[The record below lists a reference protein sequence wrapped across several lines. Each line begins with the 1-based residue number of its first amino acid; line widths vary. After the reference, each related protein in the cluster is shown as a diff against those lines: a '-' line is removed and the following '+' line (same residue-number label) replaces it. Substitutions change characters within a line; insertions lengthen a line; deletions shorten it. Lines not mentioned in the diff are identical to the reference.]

1 MEKSKP
7 LVLKNGRLER
17 VPSFPPAERVALLVD
32 ANDDVHLTP
41 VSTPY
46 LAMGFPIGVFTRA
59 YEELHYLD
67 SILYRAAADY
77 YSKAFFESQTVRH
90 AAEQMAA
97 YEQTLRQAASLS
109 LIGQSSADT
118 LAKVGEVWAKQDQAA
133 MAALNNTLSDYAK
146 QISEEHSAQQALMA
160 NSLRHVTPT
169 AETLAN
175 MPVSHFEPAR
185 RELPQVPPPSSA
197 SMQFLF
203 EENGRARAEQAE
215 RDALHKR
222 QTENSDEQLRIL
234 TAQVEEGKRS
244 QAAQKWSNRK
254 ALWLAAAALF
264 VSILTGFWEAEELR
278 AMVVEFFEAPPE

>member
-1 MEKSKP
+1 MGMSKP
-7 LVLKNGRLER
+7 LVIENGRLER
-17 VPSFPPAERVALLVD
+17 VPSFPPAERVALLVRAD
-32 ANDDVHLTP
+32 EVVHLTP

-46 LAMGFPIGVFTRA
+46 LAMGFPVGVFTRA

-77 YSKAFFESQTVRH
+77 YSRAFFESQTVRH

-109 LIGQSSADT
+109 LVDQASAGTLGQ
-118 LAKVGEVWAKQDQAA
+118 LREVWAQQDQAA
-133 MAALNNTLSDYAK
+133 MAALSTTASDYAK
-146 QISEEHSAQQALMA
+146 QIAEEHSAQQAFMA
-160 NSLRHVTPT
+160 NSIGHATTT

-185 RELPQVPPPSSA
+185 HERPQVPPPSPA

-203 EENGRARAEQAE
+203 EDNSRVRAEQAE

-244 QAAQKWSNRK
+244 QAEQEWSNRK
-254 ALWLAAAALF
+254 ALWLAAAALV

-278 AMVVEFFEAPPE
+278 AMVMGLFE

>member
-1 MEKSKP
+1 MGTSKP

-17 VPSFPPAERVALLVD
+17 VPSFPPAERVALLVNAD
-32 ANDDVHLTP
+32 ADVHLTP

-46 LAMGFPIGVFTRA
+46 LAMGFPAGVFTRA

-67 SILYRAAADY
+67 MILCRAAADY

-109 LIGQSSADT
+109 LVGQASADT
-118 LAKVGEVWAKQDQAA
+118 LAEVGKVWTQQDNAA
-133 MAALNNTLSDYAK
+133 IAALNNTLSDNAK

-160 NSLRHVTPT
+160 NSLAHVAPV

-175 MPVSHFEPAR
+175 MLESHFEPAR
-185 RELPQVPPPSSA
+185 HELPQIPPPSSA

-222 QTENSDEQLRIL
+222 QTENSDEQLRLL
-234 TAQVEEGKRS
+234 TAQVEEGQRS
-244 QAAQKWSNRK
+244 QAAQKWSNRI
-254 ALWLAAAALF
+254 ALWLAAAALS

-278 AMVVEFFEAPPE
+278 AMVVEFFEARSE

>member
-1 MEKSKP
+1 MGTSKP
-7 LVLKNGRLER
+7 LVIENGRLER
-17 VPSFPPAERVALLVD
+17 VPSFPPAERVALLVRAD
-32 ANDDVHLTP
+32 EVVHLTP

-46 LAMGFPIGVFTRA
+46 LAMGFPVGVFTRA

-77 YSKAFFESQTVRH
+77 YSRAFFESQTVRH

-109 LIGQSSADT
+109 LVDQASAGTLGQ
-118 LAKVGEVWAKQDQAA
+118 LREVWAQQDQAA
-133 MAALNNTLSDYAK
+133 MAALSTTASDYAK
-146 QISEEHSAQQALMA
+146 QFAEEHSAQQAFMA
-160 NSLRHVTPT
+160 NSLAHVAPV

-185 RELPQVPPPSSA
+185 HERLQFPNPSSA

-222 QTENSDEQLRIL
+222 QVENSDEQLRIL

-244 QAAQKWSNRK
+244 QAEQEWSNRK
-254 ALWLAAAALF
+254 ALWLAAAALV

-278 AMVVEFFEAPPE
+278 AMVMGLFE